1 MLRHISLCVLVGTLS
16 LGESAYAGRLLDF
29 IRNYDLNDYAV
40 GLALSGSQS
49 PYVGG
54 ETSSIAY
61 PFLTSF
67 HDSAFTDD
75 WLLLREG
82 DLGVR
87 WVSEG
92 GWELGVVGRV
102 QTLGTGTSDVP
113 ELEALDD
120 RKWTLELAPI
130 IGWRG
135 WPVHI
140 NFKTYTEILD
150 RHDGLVSQLAFS
162 LPRQRGRSFIV
173 PSVELIHR
181 SSDYT
186 NYYFGVSPAEASP
199 TRPAYVAGSS
209 LSTALKVRWGFPL
222 TENWLLSGSLGI
234 EYLDSEISN
243 SPIVDKDKIWSARL
257 SIAYN
262 SDIFMPRES
271 ERRGRRQPRAE
282 VRVAAFNDSI
292 STKIV
297 HDSSA
302 GIPGSEINLE
312 DMLGL
317 PDEKTIMQFD
327 AIYRFGDFHR
337 IELGYFDVA
346 RSGIATLQDAF
357 TFGDETFVAGTTV
370 NSSAETK
377 ILRLAYAFSLINDP
391 QKELGFMA
399 GLHYSTLTTDI
410 FAPATGQR
418 EGTDV
423 DVILPV
429 IGAHGSI
436 AIGKEASLGL
446 RLQLFRMD
454 FDRYKGVLT
463 YITLDLQR
471 RFGDN
476 FSVGLAYNYYG
487 MNLDSKDDSF
497 TGAIEVRHR
506 GPALFISAGF

>member
-1 MLRHISLCVLVGTLS
+1 MLRHISLCVLLGTLS
-16 LGESAYAGRLLDF
+16 FSESAFAGSLLDF
-29 IRNYDLNDYAV
+29 IRNYDLNDYAL
-40 GLALSGSQS
+40 GLSVSGSRS

-54 ETSSIAY
+54 ENSAIAY

-67 HDSAFTDD
+67 RDSAFTDD
-75 WLLLREG
+75 WLLIREG
-82 DLGVR
+82 DFGGR
-87 WVSEG
+87 WVSEN
-92 GWELGVVGRV
+92 GWELGLVGRV
-102 QTLGTGTSDVP
+102 QTLGTGSSDAP
-113 ELEALDD
+113 ELQALDA

-140 NFKTYTEILD
+140 NFKTYSEILD
-150 RHDGLVSQLAFS
+150 RHDGLISQLAFS
-162 LPRQRGRSFIV
+162 LPRERGRSFVI

-181 SSDYT
+181 DSDYA
-186 NYYFGVSPAEASP
+186 NYYFGVSAAEA
-199 TRPAYVAGSS
+199 RPMRPEYVAGSA
-209 LSTALKVRWGFPL
+209 LNVALKVRWGFPL

-302 GIPGSEINLE
+302 GIRGSEINLE

-327 AIYRFGDFHR
+327 AIYRFSDFHR
-337 IELGYFDVA
+337 IELGYFDLS
-346 RSGIATLQDAF
+346 RNGTATLEAPFDIRNEQF
-357 TFGDETFVAGTTV
+357 PAGITV

-436 AIGKEASLGL
+436 AIGREASLGL

-471 RFGDN
+471 RFGDT

-487 MNLDSKDDSF
+487 MNLDSKDESF
-497 TGAIEVRHR
+497 TGAIEVRHQ
-506 GPALFISAGF
+506 GPALFVSAGF